1 MGRTVPTF
9 TNLIQEEASSW
20 AKFRRGLRREDQEIF
35 DDLFRAPRKHLAAS
49 AYTVR
54 SMPFESMIMAMLL
67 EEHKLVLQLK
77 ARIEQLVVTNEH
89 HQELASDHSGLAV

>member
-9 TNLIQEEASSW
+9 TNLIQEEAASW

-77 ARIEQLVVTNEH
+77 AQIEQLVITNEH
-89 HQELASDHSGLAV
+89 HQELASEHSGLAV

>member
-9 TNLIQEEASSW
+9 TNLIQEEAASW
-20 AKFRRGLRREDQEIF
+20 AKFRRGLRRDDQEIF

-54 SMPFESMIMAMLL
+54 PMPFESMIMAMLL

-77 ARIEQLVVTNEH
+77 AQIEQLVITNEH
-89 HQELASDHSGLAV
+89 HQELASEHSGLAV